1 MVDKLQKALNRL
13 TDKERIWIKSIVQ
26 DIQQGKIT
34 GYDLKKLQGHDDI
47 FRIRKGSIRIIFR
60 IISHEEVRILA
71 IEWRSNTTYDSF

>member
-1 MVDKLQKALNRL
+1 MVDKLQKALNKL
-13 TDKERIWIKSIVQ
+13 ADKERVWIKSIMQ
-26 DIQQGKIT
+26 NIHQGKIT

-47 FRIRKGSIRIIFR
+47 FRIRKGSMRIIFR